1 MNPKKI
7 VEKILGLDNK
17 NKIKFIVLFGSVSR
31 KENHPLSDIDI
42 ALFYEGNDLE
52 RFKFR
57 AMVSGELSDKVD
69 IQIFQDLPLTVK
81 KEVIGGKVL
90 YYKDYQFIFDEVMKV
105 IKEFDSFSKYYSEYF
120 REVVRRAE
128 A

>member
-42 ALFYEGNDLE
+42 ALFYDGNDLE

-57 AMVSGELSDKVD
+57 AMISGELSDKVD

-90 YYKDYQFIFDEVMKV
+90 YYKDYQFIFDEFMKV
-105 IKEFDSFSKYYSEYF
+105 IKDFDSFSKYYGEYF